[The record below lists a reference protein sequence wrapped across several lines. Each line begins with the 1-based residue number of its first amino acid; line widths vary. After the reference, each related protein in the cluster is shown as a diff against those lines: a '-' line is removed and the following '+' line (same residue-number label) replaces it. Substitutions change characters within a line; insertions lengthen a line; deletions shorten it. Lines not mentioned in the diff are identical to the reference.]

1 MSRYRTRRA
10 WTLALLLAA
19 CGDGGGSAT
28 GDATSGESTSSSD
41 PSSTTATTSTTGEG
55 ECYAGYEKCPCME
68 GLCLDGLV
76 CLSDLCVQPAIEA
89 SSEDGESSSTT
100 AIEGSSESSTDE
112 SSSEESS
119 TTVVPD
125 NCLDEDNYC
134 DDNILQTC
142 DDGFWQYT
150 SCSDWCALSGYMSPG
165 CATPDSCLCDGYND
179 DFCYDGAY
187 NLCVC
192 ADIDFDIPCTEEQL
206 KIFYDQCWTMENDYV
221 ACFNAY
227 PIDEVADCA
236 PAEAA
241 CL

>member
-1 MSRYRTRRA
+1 M
-10 WTLALLLAA
+10 
-19 CGDGGGSAT
+19 D
-28 GDATSGESTSSSD
+28 
-41 PSSTTATTSTTGEG
+41 
-55 ECYAGYEKCPCME
+55 

-89 SSEDGESSSTT
+89 SSEDGESSGTT
-100 AIEGSSESSTDE
+100 AVEGSSESSTDE

-134 DDNILQTC
+134 DDNVLQVC

-150 SCSDWCALSGYMSPG
+150 TCADWCAMSGYMSPG
-165 CATPDSCLCDGYND
+165 CATPDACLCDGYAD
-179 DFCYDGAY
+179 DFCYQGAY
-187 NLCVC
+187 NICVC
-192 ADIDFDIPCTEEQL
+192 ADVDFDIPCTDEQL

-221 ACFNAY
+221 ACFNFGEQV
-227 PIDEVADCA
+227 DEVADCA
-236 PAEAA
+236 PLEDA